1 MVTIQVSKS
10 SPYVTFTVPADR
22 SSSNVAGNT
31 SVMWARVQM
40 SKGSGSFFNGD
51 GAQIASADG
60 VGEFRRHSASP
71 FLPSGLTGWNEGP
84 SYLTVS
90 HNADGTRSVTIRMT
104 LDYGTINESHTAV
117 LVLPTIPKT
126 PTGLAVTRVSDTQ
139 QTLSWA
145 SASVN
150 TSAVVQR
157 STDGGA
163 WQQVGAPSGN
173 AHSFTDTTTTA
184 NHKYDYRVA
193 VVAGAGQS
201 GWSGTATIYTTP
213 SVPAAPSAVRD
224 GMDIVV
230 SGSFSSVA
238 TGVDVQDGAT
248 VVASNVTLPWRHVA
262 PDPGTPHTYKIRAV
276 RGSLAS
282 AWSPASNT
290 VQLIA
295 PPNPPVNLSPNGGVA
310 ASDGPVVLSWTHNP
324 VDSSSQS
331 AFEVQWRPTGG
342 AWTTISGTTAS
353 SVSVTLPTGGF
364 EWQVRTKGS
373 DPSFSGWSAV
383 ATVTVIDRPGVAVIQ
398 PVDTWAASTLEVE
411 WSWFQAQGRPQ
422 SAWRVELLDSTGQV
436 VESRDG
442 SGDTGSYLLT
452 RRLTEGTWTV
462 RVKGATGDVWS
473 IFGSETFTVAFI
485 PPEPPELSGVWDESQ
500 GGVAL
505 TLAGD
510 VFGVAALDGDAWYVE
525 AGA

>member
-22 SSSNVAGNT
+22 SSTNIGGNSST
-31 SVMWARVQM
+31 MWAYLQM

-51 GAQIASADG
+51 GLQIASIDG
-60 VGEFRRHSASP
+60 VGEFARYGASP
-71 FLPSGLTGWNEGP
+71 FLPSGMTGWNYGAY
-84 SYLTVS
+84 YLTAS
-90 HNADGTRSVTIRMT
+90 HNADGTRSVTVRMT

-126 PTGLAVTRVSDTQ
+126 PTGLTVTRVSDTQ
-139 QTLSWA
+139 QTLNWA

-173 AHSFTDTTTTA
+173 AKTFTDTTTTG
-184 NHKYDYRVA
+184 NHRYEYRGA

-201 GWSGTATIYTTP
+201 SWSSTATIYTTP
-213 SVPAAPSAVRD
+213 SVPAAPSAARD
-224 GMDIVV
+224 GMDIVI
-230 SGSFSSVA
+230 SGSFSAIA

-248 VVASNVTLPWRHVA
+248 VVASNVTLPWRDVA
-262 PDPGTPHTYKIRAV
+262 PDPGTPHTYKVRAV

-282 AWSPASNT
+282 PWSPASNT

-295 PPNPPVNLSPNGGVA
+295 PPNPPVSLAPNGGVV
-310 ASDGPVVLSWTHNP
+310 ASDVPVVLSWTHNP
-324 VDSSSQS
+324 VDSSTQS
-331 AFEVQWRPTGG
+331 AFELQWRPSGG
-342 AWTTISGTTAS
+342 AWTTVSGTTAS
-353 SVSVTLPTGGF
+353 DTSVTLPTGGF
-364 EWQVRTKGS
+364 EWQVRTKGT
-373 DPSFSGWSAV
+373 DPSFSDWSAV
-383 ATVTVIDRPGVAVIQ
+383 ATVTVIDRPGVAVTQ
-398 PVDTWAASTLEVE
+398 PADVWPASTLEVE

-422 SAWRVELLDSTGQV
+422 SAWRVELLDATGQV

-442 SGDTGSYLLT
+442 SGPTSSYVLAK
-452 RRLTEGTWTV
+452 RLTEGQWTV
-462 RVKGATGDVWS
+462 RVMGATGGVWS
-473 IFGSETFTVAFI
+473 IFGTETFMVAFV
-485 PPEPPELSGVWDESQ
+485 PPEPPELSGVWDDMQ

-510 VFGVAALDGDAWYVE
+510 ESAVAVLDGDAWYVE